1 MDREKALMERIRNE
15 ITQLG
20 VTEKDIYL
28 RSENGIGDCL
38 SYFEVLLEL
47 KLRGEE
53 YSNQQVWEEMKK
65 QLNFFRGVAAKASE
79 DYLKL
84 TNKYR
89 DLEEHIKWIEKER
102 NSVLKE

>member
-1 MDREKALMERIRNE
+1 MDRQKALMERIKNE
-15 ITQLG
+15 IAQQG
-20 VTEKDIYL
+20 IIEKNIYQRL
-28 RSENGIGDCL
+28 ESGIGDCI

-53 YSNQQVWEEMKK
+53 YSTQQVWEEMKQ
-65 QLNFFRGVAAKASE
+65 QLNFFRGVASKASE

-89 DLEEHIKWIEKER
+89 DLEEHIMWIEKER
-102 NSVLKE
+102 DSVIKE